1 MRGADNVRLELDN
14 RERRAVS
21 KSLINRKKLL
31 IEIIHDTTQQPLARR
46 AGLIE
51 AEAIASVL
59 RKLRPPTT
67 FRLDRK

>member
-31 IEIIHDTTQQPLARR
+31 IEIIHDTTPTLRDGTSQSFSLRRVEDIRSAR
-46 AGLIE
+46 
-51 AEAIASVL
+51 
-59 RKLRPPTT
+59 
-67 FRLDRK
+67 